1 MKRIA
6 SDRPSSRF
14 RAAVRAALLI
24 ALPLAIGCGGAEQA
38 SVAPPDPAAGSSWD
52 QMSWDDGSWA

>member
-1 MKRIA
+1 MKRVR
-6 SDRPSSRF
+6 SDRPSPRL
-14 RAAVRAALLI
+14 RAAWAVLLI

-52 QMSWDDGSWA
+52 EMSWDDGSWA